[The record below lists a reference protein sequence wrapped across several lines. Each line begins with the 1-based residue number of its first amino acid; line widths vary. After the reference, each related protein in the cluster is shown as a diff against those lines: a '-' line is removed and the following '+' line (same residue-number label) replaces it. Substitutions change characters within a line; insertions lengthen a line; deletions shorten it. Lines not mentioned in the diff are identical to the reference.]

1 MPGCQTSL
9 APWHHIRQGARHP
22 PHTPSLRPC
31 SQTSEEDL
39 FATPSK
45 PKRKKYTRKPKY
57 NFRKGHTH
65 AVKHTYT
72 GKEPIKVVRPS
83 TYLYRDVRF
92 QQEKNTFDVKLSSDG
107 RDYQK
112 ELRPAS
118 GNQIM
123 NLFILAQVFLQL
135 ICPDK
140 SCRGRMH
147 LYEQLMQDGLQKFLL
162 VKCGICHR
170 IAAEFPASLPIRC
183 SAEECI
189 NNKSLRVR
197 GQSELNVRSL
207 LAVHSTPQSWEDF
220 RLTCSLLDLEV
231 PTAAMSKVHMK
242 RFVESTTS
250 VVARSMKGSGEMAH
264 SSLPLET
271 LHGTGEA
278 ISLTKAWLRQLIQS
292 LERYWTT
299 SSMTGSAIS
308 ARTGMKKEGPATQE
322 SSQNFGT
329 VACQNCYRGGIAT
342 SIMGTMDIHKR
353 WQNCYPPF

>member
-1 MPGCQTSL
+1 MTSHQDQDQDYSSEDVPEQIQTFRSAELPILSYPSPFHSEDSSSDSETPYEPEGLSQLSTPPTPATL
-9 APWHHIRQGARHP
+9 A
-22 PHTPSLRPC
+22 TPSTALGTSFSLIGLS

-65 AVKHTYT
+65 AVKRTYT

-92 QQEKNTFDVKLSSDG
+92 QKEKNTFDVKLSSDG
-107 RDYQK
+107 KDYQK

-123 NLFILAQVFLQL
+123 NLSILAQVFLQL

-170 IAAEFPASLPIRC
+170 IAAEFPASLPIGC
-183 SAEECI
+183 SAEACI

-197 GQSELNVRSL
+197 GQSELNVRSI
-207 LAVHSTPQSWEDF
+207 LAVHSTSQSWEDF
-220 RLTCSLLDLEV
+220 RLTCSLLDLDV
-231 PTAAMSKVHMK
+231 PTAAMSKIQMK

-250 VVARSMKGSGEMAH
+250 VVARSMKGSGEMVH
-264 SSLPLET
+264 SSLPSET
-271 LHGTGEA
+271 
-278 ISLTKAWLRQLIQS
+278 SLPANVTELYSQLRRFMAP
-292 LERYWTT
+292 ER
-299 SSMTGSAIS
+299 
-308 ARTGMKKEGPATQE
+308 
-322 SSQNFGT
+322 
-329 VACQNCYRGGIAT
+329 
-342 SIMGTMDIHKR
+342 
-353 WQNCYPPF
+353 PFL